1 MENNKRLTPE
11 DFLYMQDKVLE
22 WNILFG
28 NNPSNKGLIS
38 VYDGLV
44 KEELDE
50 TLKAIKE
57 NNEPEIIDG
66 LCDLMYVAGFRWL
79 LEDVEL
85 DNLFLQN
92 LHEGG
97 HTSNDV
103 LEALDDMVNGRKYIY
118 SGYTLQ
124 TLVVKLLHLVSEKY
138 NILEV
143 FNRVT
148 ESNFSKAISKEDVI
162 LGKIDLGDCIASVEN
177 ERRYEEVYSEPCGE
191 YYIIKAKVDKKENK
205 TYPTG
210 KVVKGFWYKSVED
223 LGGLGEFIY

>member
-1 MENNKRLTPE
+1 LENKKLTPE
-11 DFLYMQDKVLE
+11 DFIYMQGKVLE

-28 NNPSNKGLIS
+28 NDPSNKELIS

-44 KEELDE
+44 KEELNE
-50 TLKAIKE
+50 TLKAFE
-57 NNEPEIIDG
+57 EVNEPEIIDG

-85 DNLFLQN
+85 DDLFLQN
-92 LHEGG
+92 LHKGY
-97 HTSNDV
+97 HTVNDV
-103 LEALDDMVNGRKYIY
+103 LEVLDDMVNGRKYIY

-124 TLVVKLLHLVSEKY
+124 TLVVKLLYLGSEKY
-138 NILEV
+138 NILEA

-162 LGKIDLGDCIASVEN
+162 LGKIDLGDCIESVEN
-177 ERRYEEVYSEPCGE
+177 ERRYEEVYFESCGE
-191 YYIIKAKVDKKENK
+191 YYIIKAKVDKHEDKV
-205 TYPTG
+205 YPTG
-210 KVVKGFWYKSVED
+210 KVCKGDWYKSVED